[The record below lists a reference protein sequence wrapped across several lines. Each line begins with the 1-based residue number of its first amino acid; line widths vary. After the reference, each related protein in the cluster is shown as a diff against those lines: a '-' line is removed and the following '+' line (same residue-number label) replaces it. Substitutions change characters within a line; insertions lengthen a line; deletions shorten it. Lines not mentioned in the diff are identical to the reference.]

1 MRRKFLITVTILII
15 FITLT
20 ITAALLNTST
30 KTTTNN
36 TTTQNL
42 TNNTNN
48 NTTQETQHK
57 TNTKPTTKDVE
68 EQKFDYTKSQPTKT
82 VDSVEYKLMYDD
94 NDKPSHWQSM
104 DGKNREQPL
113 KKNKK
118 T

>member
-1 MRRKFLITVTILII
+1 MRRKILITVII
-15 FITLT
+15 PIIIITLT
-20 ITAALLNTST
+20 ITTALLNTN
-30 KTTTNN
+30 TNN
-36 TTTQNL
+36 T

-48 NTTQETQHK
+48 NTTQESQQK
-57 TNTKPTTKDVE
+57 TNTKQSTKPTTKDVE
-68 EQKFDYTKSQPTKT
+68 EQEFDYTKSQPTKT
-82 VDSVEYKLMYDD
+82 VDGIEYKLMYDD